1 MKKNLLVYIF
11 ILISLSVATTFAQTE
26 TASITPI
33 NLNTASDEEI
43 LSVPGTGNR
52 MLREFKEYR
61 PYSSIAQFRRELGKY
76 VDEAQVTEWEK
87 YVFVPT
93 NPNTATEDDLLAL
106 PGLDEAAVQLIIAK
120 RSYADWNA
128 LSSVLSQSYDEATL
142 TALEP
147 YWIFE

>member
-1 MKKNLLVYIF
+1 MKKNLLVYVF
-11 ILISLSVATTFAQTE
+11 VLIGLSIAMTFAQTE

-76 VDEAQVTEWEK
+76 VDEAQVTEWQK

-93 NPNTATEDDLLAL
+93 NPNIATEADLLAL

-128 LSSVLSQSYDEATL
+128 LSAVLSQSYDEATL
-142 TALEP
+142 ATFEP

>member
-1 MKKNLLVYIF
+1 MKNNPLVYIF

-43 LSVPGTGNR
+43 LSIPGTGNR

-76 VDEAQVTEWEK
+76 VDEAQVTEWQK

-93 NPNTATEDDLLAL
+93 NPNTATEADLLAL

-120 RSYADWNA
+120 RSYADWNT
-128 LSSVLSQSYDEATL
+128 LSAVLSQSYDEATL
-142 TALEP
+142 ATLEP

>member
-11 ILISLSVATTFAQTE
+11 VLIGLSVATTFAQTE
-26 TASITPI
+26 AASITPI

-61 PYSSIAQFRRELGKY
+61 PYTNIVQFRREIGKY

-93 NPNTATEDDLLAL
+93 NPNTATEADLLAL
-106 PGLDEAAVQLIIAK
+106 PGLDEAAVQLIIAN
-120 RSYADWNA
+120 RSYVDWNA
-128 LSSVLSQSYDEATL
+128 LSSVLSQSYDKATL